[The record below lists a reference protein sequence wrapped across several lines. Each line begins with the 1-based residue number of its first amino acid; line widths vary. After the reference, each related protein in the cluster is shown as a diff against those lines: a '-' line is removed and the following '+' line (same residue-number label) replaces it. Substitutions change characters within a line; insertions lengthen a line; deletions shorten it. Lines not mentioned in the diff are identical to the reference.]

1 MQRAQSQDLTQN
13 KKQSQIV
20 DQNFA
25 NNILFMAM
33 STL

>member
-1 MQRAQSQDLTQN
+1 MSTKQQTTKMTQMM
-13 KKQSQIV
+13 

-25 NNILFMAM
+25 NNILFMNL